1 MRLYEYECKSCRV
14 DGRPFK
20 FEAYKP
26 IEDRDNGMCPKCGRK
41 ARKLFSV
48 THVHWPW
55 ILTEKSHHKGTKDE
69 WVPDR
74 PSNDMIVDNTK
85 DHYVRTLY

>member
-14 DGRPFK
+14 KGKPFR

-26 IEDRDNGMCPKCGRK
+26 IEDRDNGMCPKCGQK
-41 ARKLFSV
+41 ASKLPSI
-48 THVHWPW
+48 VHFHYPW
-55 ILTEKSHHKGTKDE
+55 ILTEKSHHKGAKDE
-69 WVPDR
+69 WVPDK

-85 DHYVRTLY
+85 DPHVRTLW